1 MWFFSISA
9 GKKLVHRLKK
19 TKGNWDNWYNKLNRF
34 AKFIKSSQCFRSSR
48 YSHREL
54 WNFIAHN
61 KGKVL
66 FLGFIAERMLI
77 SANVRDD
84 TKIIFIMRN
93 GLNDARITVVHNQGY
108 KSLGVVN
115 FN

>member
-19 TKGNWDNWYNKLNRF
+19 TKGNGDNWYNKLNRF
-34 AKFIKSSQCFRSSR
+34 AKFVKSSQCFRSSR

-84 TKIIFIMRN
+84 TKIMFIMGN
-93 GLNDARITVVHNQGY
+93 GLNDARTTVVHDKDY

>member
-1 MWFFSISA
+1 
-9 GKKLVHRLKK
+9 
-19 TKGNWDNWYNKLNRF
+19 
-34 AKFIKSSQCFRSSR
+34 
-48 YSHREL
+48 
-54 WNFIAHN
+54 
-61 KGKVL
+61 
-66 FLGFIAERMLI
+66 MLI